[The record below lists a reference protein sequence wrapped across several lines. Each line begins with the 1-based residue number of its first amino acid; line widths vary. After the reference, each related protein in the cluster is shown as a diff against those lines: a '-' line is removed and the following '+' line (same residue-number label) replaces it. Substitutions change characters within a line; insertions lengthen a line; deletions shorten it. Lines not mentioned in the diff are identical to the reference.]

1 MSSPQTSASATTP
14 YVTAAQF
21 FDFFS
26 PQLASDVL
34 RATPDAPRPSYL
46 AMLDPTNPAGAKL
59 LVFLSRG
66 AGEIEAACAI
76 ARRYSPLDLQA
87 LRGMSQ
93 VLLRGL
99 NAARSMWGLYQ
110 RLKPGSARPEDCP
123 GAKESES
130 LLRDL
135 RDGQKVFTFE
145 ETMDAGLPEVQPA
158 NPNRLLTPNVI
169 SRAYRLFP
177 GYGLNSVGNYP
188 SGGEQ

>member
-21 FDFFS
+21 FQFYTS
-26 PQLASDVL
+26 SLAADVL

-46 AMLDPTNPAGAKL
+46 AMLDSTNPAGAKL

-76 ARRYSPLDLQA
+76 ARRYSPEDLQA
-87 LRGMSQ
+87 LGGMSA

-110 RLKPGSARPEDCP
+110 RLKPGSARPDDCP

-145 ETMDAGLPEVQPA
+145 ETMDAGLPSVVPA
-158 NPNRLLTPNVI
+158 NPSRLLTPNVVA
-169 SRAYRLFP
+169 RAYRLFP
-177 GYGLNSVGNYP
+177 GYSSQNWR
-188 SGGEQ
+188 GGDN